1 MGLLGRAWVSSLPK
15 FFLGKYF
22 HFWKLPPGFC
32 INSRDNVYYPI
43 FLGSI
48 WYTVLTLEYTEN
60 CIVSVPASVKT
71 LSQNEGFSLGK
82 AHESVFSLPNPSLYP
97 QHQNHIPNCPQY
109 HNNPTHYTQQHCYT
123 QQHYYFVA
131 PTTRHNTND
140 LACLY
145 YQATQ
150 HNNTQTIQQH
160 YNTQKNPLQLTL
172 QPYNTNNI

>member
-1 MGLLGRAWVSSLPK
+1 MGLLGRAWVSSLPN

-22 HFWKLPPGFC
+22 HFWKLPPLFC

-82 AHESVFSLPNPSLYP
+82 AHESVFSLSQPLTLSTTQPTTYQTVHNTTTTLHTTPNNTVTPNNTIILSHLP
-97 QHQNHIPNCPQY
+97 HDTTLTTLRVSIIKQHNTTTRKQY
-109 HNNPTHYTQQHCYT
+109 NNTTTHKRTHYS
-123 QQHYYFVA
+123 
-131 PTTRHNTND
+131 
-140 LACLY
+140 
-145 YQATQ
+145 
-150 HNNTQTIQQH
+150 
-160 YNTQKNPLQLTL
+160 
-172 QPYNTNNI
+172 

>member
-32 INSRDNVYYPI
+32 INNMDNVYYPI
-43 FLGSI
+43 FLGSV

-82 AHESVFSLPNPSLYP
+82 AHESVFSLSQPLTLS
-97 QHQNHIPNCPQY
+97 
-109 HNNPTHYTQQHCYT
+109 TTQ
-123 QQHYYFVA
+123 
-131 PTTRHNTND
+131 PTT
-140 LACLY
+140 
-145 YQATQ
+145 YQTV
-150 HNNTQTIQQH
+150 HDTTTTLHTTPNNTVTPNNTIILSH
-160 YNTQKNPLQLTL
+160 LPHHTTPTTLKPLNIAYNKTFIYK
-172 QPYNTNNI
+172 

>member
-22 HFWKLPPGFC
+22 HFWKLPPLFC

-82 AHESVFSLPNPSLYP
+82 ARESVFSLPNPSLYP
-97 QHQNHIPNCPQY
+97 QLNQPHTKLSTTPQ
-109 HNNPTHYTQQHCYT
+109 TTLQQHHTNTASIAFTVISCIVPHD
-123 QQHYYFVA
+123 QHQR
-131 PTTRHNTND
+131 P
-140 LACLY
+140 
-145 YQATQ
+145 
-150 HNNTQTIQQH
+150 
-160 YNTQKNPLQLTL
+160 
-172 QPYNTNNI
+172 